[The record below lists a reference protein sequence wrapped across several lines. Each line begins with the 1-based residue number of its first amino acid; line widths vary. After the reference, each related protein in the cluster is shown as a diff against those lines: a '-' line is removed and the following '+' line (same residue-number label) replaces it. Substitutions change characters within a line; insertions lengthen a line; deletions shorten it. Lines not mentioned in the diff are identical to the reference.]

1 MMYYD
6 VENITVRYVTVVC
19 IITKNVLIYVVIN
32 NVLSESQCG
41 FLAGR
46 GTTDII
52 FEMRTIQQMYLE
64 QNQDLYMVFIDLTK
78 VLIQSTEQG
87 SGNCLQTLVLR
98 QQTTPCVH
106 LGPTQ
111 KTTRIK

>member
-1 MMYYD
+1 MS
-6 VENITVRYVTVVC
+6 TVVC

-32 NVLSESQCG
+32 NVLTESQCG

-64 QNQDLYMVFIDLTK
+64 QNKDLYMVFIDLTK

-87 SGNCLQTLVLR
+87 SGNCLQNVG
-98 QQTTPCVH
+98 TTSTNDTVRTFRTYTENH
-106 LGPTQ
+106 Q
-111 KTTRIK
+111 NKIKLK